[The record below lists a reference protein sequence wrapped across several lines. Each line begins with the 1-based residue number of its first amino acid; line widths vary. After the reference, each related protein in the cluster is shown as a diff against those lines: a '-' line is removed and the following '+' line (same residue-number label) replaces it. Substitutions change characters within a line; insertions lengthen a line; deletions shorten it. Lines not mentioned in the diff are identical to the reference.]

1 MSGLGDRRGPCN
13 FALRQHRIILV
24 RRLRSQNFRQIGQ
37 KPQAILSV
45 LARIFGRYDG
55 LLCKQDA
62 CLELCGVASNKTPA
76 CSSAD
81 ALQVSRTKRR
91 GREADG
97 TGHGTA
103 QRGTGAGRAGCGNEK
118 NQAGRPLPLPIFH
131 PSEARGGP
139 GEKYYNFIGSDSFCQ
154 RRIPPISP
162 FAALRFLD
170 DMPKA
175 GILQSA
181 GALC

>member
-1 MSGLGDRRGPCN
+1 MLMSGLGDRRGPCN

-62 CLELCGVASNKTPA
+62 CL
-76 CSSAD
+76 AD

-131 PSEARGGP
+131 PPEARGGP